1 MKRLGEI
8 AAAIYLGIIVSE
20 TAAET
25 PFSGEKAL
33 THIANQIAF
42 GPRSPDNPKGKQQT
56 LNYIKQTL
64 TPLTENLVVQP
75 FQYRKMHGRNI
86 WATVK
91 GTRQETSS
99 QRIMLGAH
107 WDTRPLQGKQKHLVN
122 LGANDG
128 ASGVAVLLEI
138 ARVLSQ
144 APPAVSVDLI
154 FFDLEDLGNINRLP
168 FAIGSREFIQAN
180 PNYRPSAGIIIDM
193 VCDQS
198 LSILR
203 ELHSQAHA
211 QPVVNQVWR
220 IASKQKAKAFKDHLG
235 TFITDDHLP
244 FLDSGIP
251 VIDLIHYPFPKYWH
265 TSEDS
270 IDKCSTESLGQVG
283 RVVTEFI
290 YSHK

>member
-8 AAAIYLGIIVSE
+8 VFAICLNLIVSE
-20 TAAET
+20 SAAERL
-25 PFSGEKAL
+25 FSGEKAL
-33 THIANQIAF
+33 RHIANQIAF
-42 GPRSPDNPKGKQQT
+42 GPRSPDNSVGKQQT
-56 LNYIKQTL
+56 LDYIAQTL
-64 TPLTENLVVQP
+64 TPLTDNLVVQP
-75 FQYRKMHGRNI
+75 FHYREISGNNI
-86 WATVK
+86 WARVQ
-91 GTRQETSS
+91 GTDKASS
-99 QRIMLGAH
+99 NRIMLGAH
-107 WDTRPLQGKQKHLVN
+107 WDTRPLQGKNQSLIN

-138 ARVLSQ
+138 ARVLSHS
-144 APPAVSVDLI
+144 PPAVSVDLI
-154 FFDLEDLGNINRLP
+154 FFDLEDMGKINHLP

-203 ELHSQAHA
+203 ERHSEARA
-211 QPVVNQVWR
+211 KPLVNQVWR
-220 IASKQKAKAFKDHLG
+220 IASRQKATVFKDRPG

-244 FLDSGIP
+244 FLDAGIA

-265 TSEDS
+265 TSEDT
-270 IDKCSTESLGQVG
+270 IDKCSAESLGQVG

-290 YSHK
+290 YSYK